1 MKRLKCVVLASSLKH
16 GGRCIAVKDFNSK
29 TWFRLVYDASG
40 SAVPYE
46 RAIFYNDLYKKSYP
60 LIPLKVV
67 SIPMDKN
74 SPISGQPENTILGS
88 GSINQVEPFV
98 VNDISN
104 FLDKPNDLWGEG
116 ESISDSNVAN
126 IAQSL
131 YLIKPEAA
139 KLETEPNTFDGKLKR
154 YVSFKYNMLEYRLS
168 CTDPKFDS
176 LLKESNF
183 TVQALCISLGENFKG
198 YHYKIVASI
207 L

>member
-1 MKRLKCVVLASSLKH
+1 MKRLKCVVFASSLKH
-16 GGRCIAVKDFNSK
+16 GGKCIAVKDFNSK
-29 TWFRLVYDASG
+29 KWFRLVYDSSG
-40 SAVPYE
+40 SAVPFENAVFLNCYGGP
-46 RAIFYNDLYKKSYP
+46 YP

-74 SPISGQPENTILGS
+74 SPIFGQPENTILGS

-98 VNDISN
+98 VNDISD
-104 FLDKPNDLWGEG
+104 FLDNPNDLWGEG
-116 ESISDSNVAN
+116 ECISDSNVAN

-131 YLIKPEAA
+131 YLIKPETA

-176 LLKESNF
+176 LLKEENF
-183 TVQALCISLGENFKG
+183 TIQALCISLGENFKG